1 MRFFAIFKILF
12 GMTLAVLAFPP
23 KSNAQDGGRAGAYL
37 RAGAGVRP
45 LGLGGAFVAVANDVT
60 AGYWNPAGLGQLTQ
74 PQFAVMYS
82 LLSLDRKY
90 NYVAAA
96 YPFARLGAI
105 SVSWINYQVGKIEGR
120 DRTGAI
126 TGEFS
131 NGENAFLFSYGKTLS
146 SSFALGGTVKLL
158 RHDLAQRSA
167 SGIGYDLGVLF
178 KPKEFL
184 TLGASRQNLQTELRW
199 DDPAQTKE
207 KFLPLTRVGA
217 EIKPWPFVNLSV
229 DYEIMAYGK
238 NKFHAG
244 GEFLL
249 SRFTGFRAGN
259 DGGAMAFGGSLLT
272 PLSRHL
278 LSLDYAF
285 SRDRIDNGLTHQ
297 FALVFKFNHSS
308 PPPIANGATTPAA
321 VPLQPLPAQPER
333 AQPAEDSIA
342 NVPPEIKVPDKTMF
356 FLVQVI
362 EVRPPF
368 LIVSSEDFEGLQ
380 AGMPLRVY
388 QSMLGK
394 ETGRYYGAGQA
405 KDVSP
410 RFAILQMNEAKQSE
424 AFHVGDKLLLKV
436 EP

>member
-1 MRFFAIFKILF
+1 L
-12 GMTLAVLAFPP
+12 LAANFP
-23 KSNAQDGGRAGAYL
+23 KELSAQDAGRAGAYL

-60 AGYWNPAGLGQLTQ
+60 AGYWNPAGLGQLAE

-96 YPFARLGAI
+96 YPFAALGVV

-178 KPKEFL
+178 KPGEFL
-184 TLGASRQNLQTELRW
+184 TLGASRQNLHAQLRW
-199 DDPAQTKE
+199 DDPAKTKE
-207 KFLPLTRVGA
+207 KFSPLTRLGA
-217 EIKPWPFVNLSV
+217 QIKPRPFVNLSV
-229 DYEIMAYGK
+229 DYEMMAPGK

-244 GEFLL
+244 GEFFL
-249 SRFTGFRAGN
+249 SRFAGLRAGN
-259 DGGAMAFGGSLLT
+259 DGGAMAFGASFFA
-272 PLSRHL
+272 PASRHS
-278 LSLDYAF
+278 LSLDYAL
-285 SRDRIDNGLTHQ
+285 SRDRIDESLTHQ
-297 FALVFKFNHSS
+297 FALVFKFNHVS

-321 VPLQPLPAQPER
+321 VPPQPLPAEPER
-333 AQPAEDSIA
+333 PQPAANPIA
-342 NVPPEIKVPDKTMF
+342 AVPPEIKIPAKTMAF
-356 FLVQVI
+356 VVQVI

-368 LIVSSEDFEGLQ
+368 LIVGSENFEGLQ
-380 AGMPLRVY
+380 TGLPLRIY

-405 KDVSP
+405 KDVGP
-410 RFAILQMNEAKQSE
+410 RFAIVQMNEAKQAE
-424 AFHVGDKLLLKV
+424 ALHVGDKLLLKV